1 MTGIWIALTLSALP
15 VADKAAANDRD
26 PRAEFLIYLTET
38 VKVPQLVTLEYRRLR
53 LLQDF
58 DPEGRTSLH
67 IGLTLL
73 EAGESS
79 PAAEMLAASAQRAP
93 DETTHVIELALAS
106 AYLRLGKPEKAW
118 QVLSQVALFA
128 RNPAVRRRARLL
140 NCLTLVLMAKGEDAE
155 KCLDSAGVLAR
166 LPPENERDIRA
177 RLGSL
182 GSRSSGGPWLA
193 GISSAVLPGAGQ
205 TLAGYPA
212 EGAKA
217 LGVNAV
223 GFISTGYLAL
233 QGLYL
238 ESGLILAG
246 FWVRYYIGNIQKS
259 VRLYR
264 EKQRIRDREVAAEL
278 LRLLG
283 PLLDRA
289 DGFH

>member
-1 MTGIWIALTLSALP
+1 LTLSALS
-15 VADKAAANDRD
+15 VADNAAADDRD
-26 PRAEFLIYLTET
+26 PRTEFLTYLAET
-38 VKVPQLVTLEYRRLR
+38 VKIPHLVTLEYRRLR
-53 LLQDF
+53 MLRNF

-73 EAGESS
+73 EAGETS
-79 PAAEMLAASAQRAP
+79 PAAEMLAASARRAP

-106 AYLRLGKPEKAW
+106 AYLRLGEHEKAW
-118 QVLSQVALFA
+118 QLLSQVALFA
-128 RNPAVRRRARLL
+128 HNPAVRRRARLL
-140 NCLTLVLMAKGEDAE
+140 NCLTLVQMAKGEKAE
-155 KCLDSAGVLAR
+155 NCLDSAGVLAR
-166 LPPENERDIRA
+166 LPPEDARDIRA

-182 GSRSSGGPWLA
+182 GSRSASGPWLV

-205 TLAGYPA
+205 TLSGYPA

-217 LGVNAV
+217 LGVNAA
-223 GFISTGYLAL
+223 GLASTGYLAL

-246 FWVRYYIGNIQKS
+246 FWLRYYIGNIQKS

-264 EKQRIRDREVAAEL
+264 EKQRIRDREAAAEL

-283 PLLDRA
+283 PLLDQA